1 MSDSTDTTK
10 ELDNYGVWVKTPPK
24 DASQTSEGSDFQ
36 LDTDLPDFSDL
47 DMNTSASATDA
58 SAEPSI
64 SEDFNF
70 DSLPEDSV
78 VNETPV
84 SVTEEPDFS
93 DITDSGTSEVDSVK
107 SDLTDDVTSF
117 EEVSFDSNEISADS
131 SEELSIDDFMSDSSE
146 SSGGEEEISLDDFM
160 DGDFTDPNP
169 GATPAP
175 SPVSSMEDGEISLD
189 DFFDDDTTI
198 SKEKE
203 DDVANDEAL
212 DIDLSFTDEEVPTVE
227 ESEIIDETPAEDENS
242 TENTEFSEIT
252 EFDDMF
258 SSLGESEA
266 KTTSEETEISM
277 DEFGISDSAPTES
290 NSGSSS
296 EEIDLSD
303 FGIDSDAEETAVHQD
318 VQAAKKNLV
327 VDYDLSISDEDETKE
342 MQISSTVPEK
352 SESAVAVPENSSIV
366 SNSILEQIMS
376 ELSGLKNEINN
387 LKTDFETLK
396 NCKVADHTSG
406 ITETEVPEV
415 NEEAAAEI
423 PETIEESPEAFA
435 DIPETIEESPEIIE
449 EAAVEI
455 PEIIEETSEAFADI
469 PESIEETPE
478 ALADIPETIEETPE
492 IIEEAAVEIPESIE
506 ESPEAFAD
514 IPETIEETPEVNE
527 EAAVEIPESI
537 EETPEAFA
545 DIPET
550 IEETPEA
557 FADIPESIEET
568 PVEITENDT
577 SSPDSLEEIQ
587 IPVPEKNEDSSNG
600 FFGTDDEDETIAL
613 SGDELNN
620 IMITADFAETE
631 ETVENNEAVYDAD
644 TETESVTEP
653 SSESE
658 KTEENPFDFPITDN
672 LETESAGTSDNFE
685 LPSEETEE
693 TVSEDFS
700 EIDTSFDNLESPEED
715 IVIDETISE
724 PVLED
729 ISINDSAE
737 EPSTDDITLPEESE
751 LNDASIEIK
760 SDETEPTD
768 ENNSAIDTT
777 FTDDNPFGAINETA
791 MNIPVEESDS
801 GLSIEENSENLAE
814 PDFDSLEN
822 QEIETEIT
830 IPKVDEI
837 SENENPSVPED
848 DILVESSN
856 DDFMDSVAESE
867 MVITQSEANEPAC
880 EDIDVEEN
888 IDVVE
893 EIPDTVDISSEIET
907 TELSAEEVS
916 NVEPFNDSIDNFDS
930 MLDSEKD
937 ISEQLS
943 DENVDYLKSDENVIE
958 SDMENMSSAINESA
972 TLSESMISNIDATME
987 DPFPPIESVIDHDER
1002 VEKQEAP
1009 SDTLISIDLKNDIK
1023 SVLLYMD
1030 QLLENLPEEK
1040 IMEFAKSE
1048 QFGTYKRLFN
1058 ELGLS

>member
-47 DMNTSASATDA
+47 DMNTSASAADA

-93 DITDSGTSEVDSVK
+93 DIADSGTSEEDSVK
-107 SDLTDDVTSF
+107 SDLTDDVTGF
-117 EEVSFDSNEISADS
+117 EEVSFDSNEISSES

-242 TENTEFSEIT
+242 TENTEFSETT

-415 NEEAAAEI
+415 NEEAA
-423 PETIEESPEAFA
+423 
-435 DIPETIEESPEIIE
+435 
-449 EAAVEI
+449 
-455 PEIIEETSEAFADI
+455 
-469 PESIEETPE
+469 
-478 ALADIPETIEETPE
+478 
-492 IIEEAAVEIPESIE
+492 
-506 ESPEAFAD
+506 
-514 IPETIEETPEVNE
+514 
-527 EAAVEIPESI
+527 VEIPESI

-557 FADIPESIEET
+557 FADIPEIIEET
-568 PVEITENDT
+568 PEAFADIPEIIEESPEAFADIPEIIEESPEALADIPETIEATPEAFADIPETIEATPVEIAENDT
-577 SSPDSLEEIQ
+577 SSPDSMEEIQ

-631 ETVENNEAVYDAD
+631 ETVENNEAVYDAG

-672 LETESAGTSDNFE
+672 LETESAGTSDSFE
-685 LPSEETEE
+685 LPPEESEE

-751 LNDASIEIK
+751 LNDTSIEIK
-760 SDETEPTD
+760 SGETEPTD

-837 SENENPSVPED
+837 SENENPSAPED

-867 MVITQSEANEPAC
+867 MVITQSEATEPAC

-907 TELSAEEVS
+907 TELSAEEIS

-958 SDMENMSSAINESA
+958 SDMENMSSAINESE

>member
-93 DITDSGTSEVDSVK
+93 DITDSGTSEEDSVK
-107 SDLTDDVTSF
+107 SDLSDDVTSF
-117 EEVSFDSNEISADS
+117 EEVSFDSNEISSKS

-242 TENTEFSEIT
+242 TENTEFSETT

-352 SESAVAVPENSSIV
+352 SESAVTVPENSSIV

-396 NCKVADHTSG
+396 NCKVPDHTSG
-406 ITETEVPEV
+406 ITETEVTEV
-415 NEEAAAEI
+415 N
-423 PETIEESPEAFA
+423 
-435 DIPETIEESPEIIE
+435 E

-455 PEIIEETSEAFADI
+455 PEIIEETPEAFADI

-478 ALADIPETIEETPE
+478 AFADIPETIEETPE
-492 IIEEAAVEIPESIE
+492 II
-506 ESPEAFAD
+506 
-514 IPETIEETPEVNE
+514 E

-557 FADIPESIEET
+557 FADIPETIEETPETLTDIPESIEESPEAFADIPESIEET

-577 SSPDSLEEIQ
+577 SSPDSMEEIQ

-644 TETESVTEP
+644 TETETVTEP
-653 SSESE
+653 ASESE
-658 KTEENPFDFPITDN
+658 KTEDNPFDFPITDN
-672 LETESAGTSDNFE
+672 LETESTGTSDSFE
-685 LPSEETEE
+685 LPSEESEE

-700 EIDTSFDNLESPEED
+700 EIDTSFDNLESPEEN

-760 SDETEPTD
+760 SGETEPTN

-837 SENENPSVPED
+837 SENEKPSAPED

-867 MVITQSEANEPAC
+867 MVITQSEATEPAC

-907 TELSAEEVS
+907 TELSAEEIS

>member
-58 SAEPSI
+58 SAESSI

-93 DITDSGTSEVDSVK
+93 DITDSGTSEEDSVK
-107 SDLTDDVTSF
+107 SDLTDDVTGF
-117 EEVSFDSNEISADS
+117 EEVSFDSNEISSES

-169 GATPAP
+169 GATPAT

-227 ESEIIDETPAEDENS
+227 ESDIIDETPAEDENS
-242 TENTEFSEIT
+242 TENTEFSETT

-396 NCKVADHTSG
+396 NCKVAEHTSG
-406 ITETEVPEV
+406 ITETEV
-415 NEEAAAEI
+415 
-423 PETIEESPEAFA
+423 
-435 DIPETIEESPEIIE
+435 
-449 EAAVEI
+449 
-455 PEIIEETSEAFADI
+455 
-469 PESIEETPE
+469 
-478 ALADIPETIEETPE
+478 
-492 IIEEAAVEIPESIE
+492 
-506 ESPEAFAD
+506 
-514 IPETIEETPEVNE
+514 PEVNE

-557 FADIPESIEET
+557 LADIPESIEET
-568 PVEITENDT
+568 PEAFADIPEIIEETPEALADIPETIEETPEAFADIPESIEESPVEITENDT
-577 SSPDSLEEIQ
+577 SSLDSMEEIQ

-644 TETESVTEP
+644 TESVTEP
-653 SSESE
+653 ASESE
-658 KTEENPFDFPITDN
+658 KTEESPFDFPITDN
-672 LETESAGTSDNFE
+672 LETESTGTSDSFE
-685 LPSEETEE
+685 LPSEESEE

-737 EPSTDDITLPEESE
+737 EPSTDDITLPDESE

-760 SDETEPTD
+760 SDETDPTD

-791 MNIPVEESDS
+791 MNIPVEESDT

-837 SENENPSVPED
+837 SENENPSAPED

-867 MVITQSEANEPAC
+867 MVITQSEATEPAC

-958 SDMENMSSAINESA
+958 SDMENMSSAINESE
-972 TLSESMISNIDATME
+972 TLSESMIPNIDATME

>member
-24 DASQTSEGSDFQ
+24 DASQTSEESDFQ

-93 DITDSGTSEVDSVK
+93 GITDSGTSEEDSVK
-107 SDLTDDVTSF
+107 SDLTDDVTGF
-117 EEVSFDSNEISADS
+117 EEVSFDSNEISSES

-242 TENTEFSEIT
+242 TENTEFSETT

-396 NCKVADHTSG
+396 NCKVAEHTSG

-415 NEEAAAEI
+415 NEEAA
-423 PETIEESPEAFA
+423 
-435 DIPETIEESPEIIE
+435 
-449 EAAVEI
+449 
-455 PEIIEETSEAFADI
+455 
-469 PESIEETPE
+469 
-478 ALADIPETIEETPE
+478 
-492 IIEEAAVEIPESIE
+492 VEIPESIE
-506 ESPEAFAD
+506 ESPEAL
-514 IPETIEETPEVNE
+514 
-527 EAAVEIPESI
+527 
-537 EETPEAFA
+537 
-545 DIPET
+545 
-550 IEETPEA
+550 
-557 FADIPESIEET
+557 ADIPESIEET

-577 SSPDSLEEIQ
+577 TSPDSMEEIQ

-653 SSESE
+653 ASESE
-658 KTEENPFDFPITDN
+658 KTEESPFDFPATDN
-672 LETESAGTSDNFE
+672 LETESAGTSDSFE
-685 LPSEETEE
+685 LESEESEE

-837 SENENPSVPED
+837 SENENPSAPED

-880 EDIDVEEN
+880 ENIDVEEN

-958 SDMENMSSAINESA
+958 SDMENMSSAINESE

>member
-47 DMNTSASATDA
+47 DMNTSASAADA

-93 DITDSGTSEVDSVK
+93 DITDSGTFEEDSVK
-107 SDLTDDVTSF
+107 SDFTDDVTGF
-117 EEVSFDSNEISADS
+117 EEVSFDSNEISSES

-242 TENTEFSEIT
+242 TENTEFSETT

-352 SESAVAVPENSSIV
+352 SESAVTVPENSSIV

-415 NEEAAAEI
+415 NEEAA
-423 PETIEESPEAFA
+423 
-435 DIPETIEESPEIIE
+435 
-449 EAAVEI
+449 
-455 PEIIEETSEAFADI
+455 
-469 PESIEETPE
+469 
-478 ALADIPETIEETPE
+478 
-492 IIEEAAVEIPESIE
+492 VEIPESIE
-506 ESPEAFAD
+506 ES
-514 IPETIEETPEVNE
+514 
-527 EAAVEIPESI
+527 
-537 EETPEAFA
+537 PEAFA

-577 SSPDSLEEIQ
+577 SSPDSMEEIQ

-644 TETESVTEP
+644 TETGSVTEP
-653 SSESE
+653 ASESK
-658 KTEENPFDFPITDN
+658 KTEESPFDFPITDN
-672 LETESAGTSDNFE
+672 LETESTGTSDSFE
-685 LPSEETEE
+685 LPSEESEE

-737 EPSTDDITLPEESE
+737 EPSTDDITLPDESE

-837 SENENPSVPED
+837 SENENPSAPED

-867 MVITQSEANEPAC
+867 MVITQSEASEPAC

-958 SDMENMSSAINESA
+958 SDMENMSSAINESE

>member
-47 DMNTSASATDA
+47 DMNTSASAADA

-93 DITDSGTSEVDSVK
+93 DITGSGTSEEDSVK
-107 SDLTDDVTSF
+107 SDFTDDVTGF
-117 EEVSFDSNEISADS
+117 EEVSFDSNEISSES

-227 ESEIIDETPAEDENS
+227 ESDIIDETPAEDENS
-242 TENTEFSEIT
+242 TENTEFSETT

-352 SESAVAVPENSSIV
+352 SESAVTVPENSSIV

-396 NCKVADHTSG
+396 NCKVAEHTSG
-406 ITETEVPEV
+406 ITETEV
-415 NEEAAAEI
+415 
-423 PETIEESPEAFA
+423 
-435 DIPETIEESPEIIE
+435 
-449 EAAVEI
+449 
-455 PEIIEETSEAFADI
+455 
-469 PESIEETPE
+469 
-478 ALADIPETIEETPE
+478 
-492 IIEEAAVEIPESIE
+492 
-506 ESPEAFAD
+506 
-514 IPETIEETPEVNE
+514 PEVNE

-557 FADIPESIEET
+557 FANIPESIEETPEALADIPETIEET

-577 SSPDSLEEIQ
+577 TSPDSMEEIQ

-653 SSESE
+653 ASESE
-658 KTEENPFDFPITDN
+658 KTEESPFDFPITDN
-672 LETESAGTSDNFE
+672 LETESAGTSDSFE
-685 LPSEETEE
+685 LPSEESEE

-737 EPSTDDITLPEESE
+737 KPSTDDITLPEESE

-837 SENENPSVPED
+837 SENENPSAPED

-880 EDIDVEEN
+880 ENIDVEEN

-958 SDMENMSSAINESA
+958 SDMENMSSAINESE

>member
-24 DASQTSEGSDFQ
+24 DASQTSEESDFQ

-58 SAEPSI
+58 SVEPSI

-93 DITDSGTSEVDSVK
+93 DITDSGTSEEDSVK
-107 SDLTDDVTSF
+107 SDFTDDVTSF
-117 EEVSFDSNEISADS
+117 EEVSFDSNEISSES

-242 TENTEFSEIT
+242 TENTEFSETT

-396 NCKVADHTSG
+396 NCKVAEHTSG

-415 NEEAAAEI
+415 NEEAAVEI
-423 PETIEESPEAFA
+423 PETIEA
-435 DIPETIEESPEIIE
+435 
-449 EAAVEI
+449 
-455 PEIIEETSEAFADI
+455 
-469 PESIEETPE
+469 
-478 ALADIPETIEETPE
+478 
-492 IIEEAAVEIPESIE
+492 
-506 ESPEAFAD
+506 
-514 IPETIEETPEVNE
+514 
-527 EAAVEIPESI
+527 
-537 EETPEAFA
+537 TPEAFA

-550 IEETPEA
+550 IEETP
-557 FADIPESIEET
+557 
-568 PVEITENDT
+568 VEITENDT
-577 SSPDSLEEIQ
+577 TSPDSMEEIQ

-653 SSESE
+653 ASESE
-658 KTEENPFDFPITDN
+658 KTEESPFDFPATDN
-672 LETESAGTSDNFE
+672 LETESAGSSDSFE
-685 LPSEETEE
+685 LESEESEE

-837 SENENPSVPED
+837 SENENPSAPED

-880 EDIDVEEN
+880 ENIDVEEN

-958 SDMENMSSAINESA
+958 SDMENMSSAINESE

>member
-24 DASQTSEGSDFQ
+24 DASQTSEESDFQ

-58 SAEPSI
+58 SAESSI

-117 EEVSFDSNEISADS
+117 EEVSFDSNEISSDS

-242 TENTEFSEIT
+242 TENTEFSETT

-396 NCKVADHTSG
+396 NCKVAEHTSG
-406 ITETEVPEV
+406 ITETEV
-415 NEEAAAEI
+415 
-423 PETIEESPEAFA
+423 
-435 DIPETIEESPEIIE
+435 
-449 EAAVEI
+449 
-455 PEIIEETSEAFADI
+455 
-469 PESIEETPE
+469 
-478 ALADIPETIEETPE
+478 
-492 IIEEAAVEIPESIE
+492 
-506 ESPEAFAD
+506 
-514 IPETIEETPEVNE
+514 PEVNE

-545 DIPET
+545 DIPEI
-550 IEETPEA
+550 IEESPEA
-557 FADIPESIEET
+557 LADIPESIEET

-577 SSPDSLEEIQ
+577 SSPDSMEEIQ

-644 TETESVTEP
+644 TETGSVTEP

-658 KTEENPFDFPITDN
+658 KTEESPFDFPITDN
-672 LETESAGTSDNFE
+672 LETESAGTSDSFE
-685 LPSEETEE
+685 LPSEESEE

-768 ENNSAIDTT
+768 ENTAIDTT

-837 SENENPSVPED
+837 SENENPSAPED

-867 MVITQSEANEPAC
+867 MVITQSEATEPAC

-958 SDMENMSSAINESA
+958 SDMENMSSAINESE

>member
-24 DASQTSEGSDFQ
+24 DASQTSEESDFQ

-93 DITDSGTSEVDSVK
+93 DITDSGTSEEDSVK

-117 EEVSFDSNEISADS
+117 EEVSFDSNEISSES

-242 TENTEFSEIT
+242 TENTEFSETT

-415 NEEAAAEI
+415 NEEAAVEI
-423 PETIEESPEAFA
+423 PETIEATPEAFA
-435 DIPETIEESPEIIE
+435 DIPEIIEESPE
-449 EAAVEI
+449 VN
-455 PEIIEETSEAFADI
+455 
-469 PESIEETPE
+469 
-478 ALADIPETIEETPE
+478 
-492 IIEEAAVEIPESIE
+492 EEAAVEIPESIE
-506 ESPEAFAD
+506 ESPEAL
-514 IPETIEETPEVNE
+514 
-527 EAAVEIPESI
+527 
-537 EETPEAFA
+537 
-545 DIPET
+545 
-550 IEETPEA
+550 
-557 FADIPESIEET
+557 ADIPESIEET

-577 SSPDSLEEIQ
+577 TSPDSMEEIQ

-653 SSESE
+653 ASESE
-658 KTEENPFDFPITDN
+658 KTEESPFDFPATDN
-672 LETESAGTSDNFE
+672 LETESAGTSDSFE
-685 LPSEETEE
+685 LPSEESEE

-837 SENENPSVPED
+837 SETENPSAPED

-867 MVITQSEANEPAC
+867 MVITQSEATEPAC

-958 SDMENMSSAINESA
+958 SDMENMSSAINESE

>member
-93 DITDSGTSEVDSVK
+93 DITDSGTSEEDSVK
-107 SDLTDDVTSF
+107 SDFTDDVTSF
-117 EEVSFDSNEISADS
+117 EEVSFDSNEMSAES

-169 GATPAP
+169 GATPAT

-242 TENTEFSEIT
+242 TENTEFSETT

-352 SESAVAVPENSSIV
+352 SESAVTVPENSSIV

-423 PETIEESPEAFA
+423 PE
-435 DIPETIEESPEIIE
+435 
-449 EAAVEI
+449 
-455 PEIIEETSEAFADI
+455 IIEETPEAFADI

-478 ALADIPETIEETPE
+478 AL
-492 IIEEAAVEIPESIE
+492 
-506 ESPEAFAD
+506 
-514 IPETIEETPEVNE
+514 
-527 EAAVEIPESI
+527 
-537 EETPEAFA
+537 
-545 DIPET
+545 
-550 IEETPEA
+550 
-557 FADIPESIEET
+557 ADIPESIEET

-577 SSPDSLEEIQ
+577 SSPDSMEEIQ

-644 TETESVTEP
+644 TETGSVTEP
-653 SSESE
+653 ASKSE

-672 LETESAGTSDNFE
+672 LETESADTSDSFE
-685 LPSEETEE
+685 LPSEESEE

-700 EIDTSFDNLESPEED
+700 EIDTSFDNLESPEEN

-837 SENENPSVPED
+837 SENENPSAPED

-867 MVITQSEANEPAC
+867 MVITQSETTEPAC

-907 TELSAEEVS
+907 TELSAEEIS

-958 SDMENMSSAINESA
+958 SDMENMSSAINESE

>member
-93 DITDSGTSEVDSVK
+93 DITDSGTSEEDSVK

-117 EEVSFDSNEISADS
+117 EEVSFDSNEISSES

-169 GATPAP
+169 GATPATT
-175 SPVSSMEDGEISLD
+175 PVSSMEDGEISLD

-227 ESEIIDETPAEDENS
+227 ESDIIDETPAEDENS
-242 TENTEFSEIT
+242 TENTEFSETT

-352 SESAVAVPENSSIV
+352 SESAVTVPENSSIV

-415 NEEAAAEI
+415 NEEAAVEI
-423 PETIEESPEAFA
+423 PETIEET
-435 DIPETIEESPEIIE
+435 PET
-449 EAAVEI
+449 
-455 PEIIEETSEAFADI
+455 FADI
-469 PESIEETPE
+469 PESIEESPK
-478 ALADIPETIEETPE
+478 ALADIPET
-492 IIEEAAVEIPESIE
+492 
-506 ESPEAFAD
+506 
-514 IPETIEETPEVNE
+514 
-527 EAAVEIPESI
+527 
-537 EETPEAFA
+537 
-545 DIPET
+545 
-550 IEETPEA
+550 
-557 FADIPESIEET
+557 IEET

-577 SSPDSLEEIQ
+577 SSPDSMEEIQ

-658 KTEENPFDFPITDN
+658 KTEESPFDFPATDN
-672 LETESAGTSDNFE
+672 LETESAGTSDSFE
-685 LPSEETEE
+685 LPSEESEE

-737 EPSTDDITLPEESE
+737 EPSTDDITLPDESE

-837 SENENPSVPED
+837 SENENPSAPED

-867 MVITQSEANEPAC
+867 MVITQSEATEPAC

-958 SDMENMSSAINESA
+958 SDMENMSSAINESE

>member
-47 DMNTSASATDA
+47 DMKTSASAADA

-93 DITDSGTSEVDSVK
+93 DITDSGTSEEDSVK
-107 SDLTDDVTSF
+107 SDLTDDVTGF
-117 EEVSFDSNEISADS
+117 EEVSFDSNEISSES

-242 TENTEFSEIT
+242 TENTEFSETT

-352 SESAVAVPENSSIV
+352 SESAVTVPENSSIV

-415 NEEAAAEI
+415 NEEV
-423 PETIEESPEAFA
+423 
-435 DIPETIEESPEIIE
+435 
-449 EAAVEI
+449 AVE
-455 PEIIEETSEAFADI
+455 
-469 PESIEETPE
+469 
-478 ALADIPETIEETPE
+478 IPETIEETPE
-492 IIEEAAVEIPESIE
+492 
-506 ESPEAFAD
+506 AFAD
-514 IPETIEETPEVNE
+514 IPEI
-527 EAAVEIPESI
+527 I

-568 PVEITENDT
+568 PEIIEEAAVEIPESIEESPEVNEEAAVEIPETIEETPETFADIPESIEESPVEITENDT
-577 SSPDSLEEIQ
+577 SSPDSMEEIQ

-644 TETESVTEP
+644 TETGSVTEP

-658 KTEENPFDFPITDN
+658 KTEESPFDFPITDN
-672 LETESAGTSDNFE
+672 LETESADTSDSFE
-685 LPSEETEE
+685 LPSEESEE

-700 EIDTSFDNLESPEED
+700 EIDTSFDNLESPEEN

-737 EPSTDDITLPEESE
+737 EPSTDDITLPDESE

-837 SENENPSVPED
+837 SENENPSAPED

-867 MVITQSEANEPAC
+867 MVITQSEETEPAC
-880 EDIDVEEN
+880 ENIDVEEN

-930 MLDSEKD
+930 MLDSEKG

-958 SDMENMSSAINESA
+958 SDMENMSSAINESE

>member
-47 DMNTSASATDA
+47 DMNTSASAADA

-93 DITDSGTSEVDSVK
+93 DITDSGTSEEDSVK
-107 SDLTDDVTSF
+107 SDFTDDVTSF
-117 EEVSFDSNEISADS
+117 EEVSFDSNEISSDS

-227 ESEIIDETPAEDENS
+227 ESDIIDETPAEDENS
-242 TENTEFSEIT
+242 TENTEFSETT

-415 NEEAAAEI
+415 NEEAA
-423 PETIEESPEAFA
+423 
-435 DIPETIEESPEIIE
+435 
-449 EAAVEI
+449 VE
-455 PEIIEETSEAFADI
+455 I

-478 ALADIPETIEETPE
+478 ALADIPEP
-492 IIEEAAVEIPESIE
+492 IE
-506 ESPEAFAD
+506 ESPEVFAD
-514 IPETIEETPEVNE
+514 IPET
-527 EAAVEIPESI
+527 
-537 EETPEAFA
+537 
-545 DIPET
+545 
-550 IEETPEA
+550 
-557 FADIPESIEET
+557 IEET

-577 SSPDSLEEIQ
+577 SSPDSMEEIQ

-653 SSESE
+653 ASESE
-658 KTEENPFDFPITDN
+658 KTEESPFDFPITDN
-672 LETESAGTSDNFE
+672 LETESAGTSDSFE

-837 SENENPSVPED
+837 SENENPSAPED

-880 EDIDVEEN
+880 ENIDVEEN

-958 SDMENMSSAINESA
+958 SDMENMSSAINESE

>member
-24 DASQTSEGSDFQ
+24 DASQTSEESDFQ
-36 LDTDLPDFSDL
+36 IDTDLPDFSDL
-47 DMNTSASATDA
+47 DMNTSASAADA

-93 DITDSGTSEVDSVK
+93 DITDSGTSEEDSVK

-117 EEVSFDSNEISADS
+117 EEVSFDSNEISSES

-227 ESEIIDETPAEDENS
+227 ESDIIDETPAEDENS
-242 TENTEFSEIT
+242 TENTEFSETT

-352 SESAVAVPENSSIV
+352 SESAVTVPENSSIV

-415 NEEAAAEI
+415 NEEV
-423 PETIEESPEAFA
+423 
-435 DIPETIEESPEIIE
+435 
-449 EAAVEI
+449 AVE
-455 PEIIEETSEAFADI
+455 
-469 PESIEETPE
+469 
-478 ALADIPETIEETPE
+478 IPETIEETPE
-492 IIEEAAVEIPESIE
+492 
-506 ESPEAFAD
+506 AFAD
-514 IPETIEETPEVNE
+514 IPEI
-527 EAAVEIPESI
+527 I

-557 FADIPESIEET
+557 FADIPESIEES

-577 SSPDSLEEIQ
+577 SSLDSMEEIQ

-644 TETESVTEP
+644 TETEIVSEP
-653 SSESE
+653 ASESE

-672 LETESAGTSDNFE
+672 LGTESAGTSDSFE
-685 LPSEETEE
+685 LPSEESEE

-737 EPSTDDITLPEESE
+737 EPSTDDITLPDESE

-837 SENENPSVPED
+837 SENENPSAPED

-867 MVITQSEANEPAC
+867 MVITQSEATEPAC

-958 SDMENMSSAINESA
+958 SDMENMSSAINESE

>member
-58 SAEPSI
+58 SAESSI

-93 DITDSGTSEVDSVK
+93 DITDSGTSEEDSVK

-117 EEVSFDSNEISADS
+117 EEVSFDSNEISSES

-227 ESEIIDETPAEDENS
+227 ESEIIDETPAEDKNS
-242 TENTEFSEIT
+242 TENTEFSETT

-406 ITETEVPEV
+406 ITEAEV
-415 NEEAAAEI
+415 
-423 PETIEESPEAFA
+423 
-435 DIPETIEESPEIIE
+435 
-449 EAAVEI
+449 
-455 PEIIEETSEAFADI
+455 
-469 PESIEETPE
+469 
-478 ALADIPETIEETPE
+478 
-492 IIEEAAVEIPESIE
+492 
-506 ESPEAFAD
+506 
-514 IPETIEETPEVNE
+514 PEVNE

-550 IEETPEA
+550 IEETPEVIEEA
-557 FADIPESIEET
+557 AVEIPESIEETPEALADIPESIEET
-568 PVEITENDT
+568 PEAFAYIPEIIEESPEAFADIPEIIEESPEALADIPETIEATPEAFADIPETIEATPVEIAENDT
-577 SSPDSLEEIQ
+577 SSPDSMEEIQ

-653 SSESE
+653 ASESE
-658 KTEENPFDFPITDN
+658 KTEESPFDFPITDN
-672 LETESAGTSDNFE
+672 LETESAGTSDSFE
-685 LPSEETEE
+685 LPPEESEE

-751 LNDASIEIK
+751 LNDTSIEIK
-760 SDETEPTD
+760 SGETEPTD
-768 ENNSAIDTT
+768 ENTAIDTT

-837 SENENPSVPED
+837 SENENPSAPED

-867 MVITQSEANEPAC
+867 MVITQSEATEPAC
-880 EDIDVEEN
+880 EN

-958 SDMENMSSAINESA
+958 SDMENMSSAINESE

>member
-93 DITDSGTSEVDSVK
+93 DITDSGTSEEDSVK
-107 SDLTDDVTSF
+107 SDLTDDVTGF
-117 EEVSFDSNEISADS
+117 EEVSFDSNEISSES

-242 TENTEFSEIT
+242 TENTEFSETT

-266 KTTSEETEISM
+266 KTASEETEISM

-415 NEEAAAEI
+415 NEEAAVEI
-423 PETIEESPEAFA
+423 PESIEESPEALA
-435 DIPETIEESPEIIE
+435 DIPETIEETPEVNE

-455 PEIIEETSEAFADI
+455 PEIIEETPEAF
-469 PESIEETPE
+469 
-478 ALADIPETIEETPE
+478 ADIPETIEETPE

-506 ESPEAFAD
+506 EA
-514 IPETIEETPEVNE
+514 
-527 EAAVEIPESI
+527 
-537 EETPEAFA
+537 PEAFA

-577 SSPDSLEEIQ
+577 SSPDSMEEIQ

-653 SSESE
+653 ASEAE

-672 LETESAGTSDNFE
+672 LETESAGTSDSFE
-685 LPSEETEE
+685 LPSEESEE

-700 EIDTSFDNLESPEED
+700 EIDTSFDNLKSPEED

-737 EPSTDDITLPEESE
+737 EPSTDDITLPDESE

-768 ENNSAIDTT
+768 ANNSAIDTT

-822 QEIETEIT
+822 QVIETEIT

-837 SENENPSVPED
+837 SENENPSAPED

-867 MVITQSEANEPAC
+867 MVITQSEATEPAC

-930 MLDSEKD
+930 MLDSEKG

-958 SDMENMSSAINESA
+958 SDMENMSSAINESE

>member
-93 DITDSGTSEVDSVK
+93 DITDSGTSEEDSVK
-107 SDLTDDVTSF
+107 SDFTDDVTSF
-117 EEVSFDSNEISADS
+117 EEVSFDSNEISSES

-227 ESEIIDETPAEDENS
+227 ESDIIDETPAEDENS
-242 TENTEFSEIT
+242 TENTEFSETT

-352 SESAVAVPENSSIV
+352 SESAVTVPENSSIV

-415 NEEAAAEI
+415 NEEAA
-423 PETIEESPEAFA
+423 
-435 DIPETIEESPEIIE
+435 
-449 EAAVEI
+449 
-455 PEIIEETSEAFADI
+455 
-469 PESIEETPE
+469 
-478 ALADIPETIEETPE
+478 
-492 IIEEAAVEIPESIE
+492 VEIPESIE

-514 IPETIEETPEVNE
+514 IPE
-527 EAAVEIPESI
+527 SI
-537 EETPEAFA
+537 EE
-545 DIPET
+545 
-550 IEETPEA
+550 
-557 FADIPESIEET
+557 S

-577 SSPDSLEEIQ
+577 SSLDSMEEIQ

-644 TETESVTEP
+644 TETEIVSEP
-653 SSESE
+653 ASESE

-672 LETESAGTSDNFE
+672 LETESAGTSDSFE
-685 LPSEETEE
+685 LPSEESEE

-751 LNDASIEIK
+751 LNDTSIEIK

-791 MNIPVEESDS
+791 MNIPVEESDT

-837 SENENPSVPED
+837 SENENPSAPED

-867 MVITQSEANEPAC
+867 MVITQSEATEPAC

-958 SDMENMSSAINESA
+958 SDMENMSSAINESE
-972 TLSESMISNIDATME
+972 TLSESMIPNIDATME

>member
-24 DASQTSEGSDFQ
+24 DASQTSEESDFQ

-47 DMNTSASATDA
+47 DMNTSASAADA

-107 SDLTDDVTSF
+107 SDLTDDVTGF
-117 EEVSFDSNEISADS
+117 EEVSFDSNEISSES

-242 TENTEFSEIT
+242 TENTEFSETT

-415 NEEAAAEI
+415 NEEAAVEI
-423 PETIEESPEAFA
+423 PEIIEESPEAFA
-435 DIPETIEESPEIIE
+435 DIPET
-449 EAAVEI
+449 
-455 PEIIEETSEAFADI
+455 
-469 PESIEETPE
+469 
-478 ALADIPETIEETPE
+478 
-492 IIEEAAVEIPESIE
+492 
-506 ESPEAFAD
+506 
-514 IPETIEETPEVNE
+514 
-527 EAAVEIPESI
+527 
-537 EETPEAFA
+537 
-545 DIPET
+545 
-550 IEETPEA
+550 
-557 FADIPESIEET
+557 IEET

-653 SSESE
+653 ASESE
-658 KTEENPFDFPITDN
+658 KTEESPFDFPITDN
-672 LETESAGTSDNFE
+672 LETESTGTSDSFE
-685 LPSEETEE
+685 LPSEESEE

-837 SENENPSVPED
+837 SENENPSAPED

-880 EDIDVEEN
+880 ENIDVEEN

-958 SDMENMSSAINESA
+958 SDMENMSSAINESE

>member
-47 DMNTSASATDA
+47 DMNTSASAADA

-93 DITDSGTSEVDSVK
+93 DITDSGTSEEDSVK
-107 SDLTDDVTSF
+107 SDFTDDVTSF
-117 EEVSFDSNEISADS
+117 EEVSFDSNEISSES

-169 GATPAP
+169 GATSAP

-242 TENTEFSEIT
+242 TENTEFSETT

-396 NCKVADHTSG
+396 NCKVAEHTSG

-415 NEEAAAEI
+415 NEEAAVEI
-423 PETIEESPEAFA
+423 PETIEETPEALA
-435 DIPETIEESPEIIE
+435 DIPETIEE
-449 EAAVEI
+449 
-455 PEIIEETSEAFADI
+455 
-469 PESIEETPE
+469 TPE
-478 ALADIPETIEETPE
+478 AFADIPETIEETPE
-492 IIEEAAVEIPESIE
+492 IIEEAAVEISES
-506 ESPEAFAD
+506 
-514 IPETIEETPEVNE
+514 
-527 EAAVEIPESI
+527 
-537 EETPEAFA
+537 
-545 DIPET
+545 

-557 FADIPESIEET
+557 FADIPESIEES

-577 SSPDSLEEIQ
+577 SSLDSMEEIQ

-658 KTEENPFDFPITDN
+658 KTEESPFDFPATDN
-672 LETESAGTSDNFE
+672 LETESAGTSDSFE
-685 LPSEETEE
+685 LPSEESEE
-693 TVSEDFS
+693 TVSDDFS

-837 SENENPSVPED
+837 SENENPSAPED

-867 MVITQSEANEPAC
+867 MVITQSEATEPAC

-958 SDMENMSSAINESA
+958 SDMENMSSAINESE

>member
-24 DASQTSEGSDFQ
+24 DASQTSEESDFQ

-93 DITDSGTSEVDSVK
+93 DITDYGTSEEDSVK
-107 SDLTDDVTSF
+107 SDLTDDVTGF
-117 EEVSFDSNEISADS
+117 EEVSFDSNEISSES

-242 TENTEFSEIT
+242 TENTEFSETT

-266 KTTSEETEISM
+266 KTASEETEISM

-396 NCKVADHTSG
+396 NCKVAEHTSG

-415 NEEAAAEI
+415 NEEAAVEI
-423 PETIEESPEAFA
+423 PETIEATPEAFA
-435 DIPETIEESPEIIE
+435 DIPEIIEESPE
-449 EAAVEI
+449 VN
-455 PEIIEETSEAFADI
+455 
-469 PESIEETPE
+469 
-478 ALADIPETIEETPE
+478 
-492 IIEEAAVEIPESIE
+492 EEAAVEIPESIE
-506 ESPEAFAD
+506 ESPEAL
-514 IPETIEETPEVNE
+514 
-527 EAAVEIPESI
+527 
-537 EETPEAFA
+537 
-545 DIPET
+545 
-550 IEETPEA
+550 
-557 FADIPESIEET
+557 ADIPESIEET

-577 SSPDSLEEIQ
+577 TSPDSMEEIQ

-653 SSESE
+653 ASESE
-658 KTEENPFDFPITDN
+658 KTEESPFDFPITDN
-672 LETESAGTSDNFE
+672 LETESAGTSDSFE
-685 LPSEETEE
+685 LPSEESEE

-837 SENENPSVPED
+837 SENENPSAPED

-880 EDIDVEEN
+880 ENIDVEEN

-958 SDMENMSSAINESA
+958 SDMENMSSAINESE

>member
-24 DASQTSEGSDFQ
+24 DASQTSEESDFQ

-93 DITDSGTSEVDSVK
+93 DITDSGTSEEDSVK
-107 SDLTDDVTSF
+107 SDLTDDVTGF
-117 EEVSFDSNEISADS
+117 EEVSFDSNEISSES

-242 TENTEFSEIT
+242 TENTEFSETT

-352 SESAVAVPENSSIV
+352 SESAVSVPENSSIV

-415 NEEAAAEI
+415 NEEV
-423 PETIEESPEAFA
+423 
-435 DIPETIEESPEIIE
+435 
-449 EAAVEI
+449 AVEI
-455 PEIIEETSEAFADI
+455 PET
-469 PESIEETPE
+469 IEETPE

-492 IIEEAAVEIPESIE
+492 VNEETAIEIPEIIE
-506 ESPEAFAD
+506 ESPEAL
-514 IPETIEETPEVNE
+514 
-527 EAAVEIPESI
+527 
-537 EETPEAFA
+537 
-545 DIPET
+545 
-550 IEETPEA
+550 
-557 FADIPESIEET
+557 ADIPESIEET

-600 FFGTDDEDETIAL
+600 FFGTDDDDETIAL

-658 KTEENPFDFPITDN
+658 KTEESPFDFPATDN
-672 LETESAGTSDNFE
+672 LETESAGTSDSFE
-685 LPSEETEE
+685 LPSEESEE

-737 EPSTDDITLPEESE
+737 EPSTDDFTLPEESE

-777 FTDDNPFGAINETA
+777 FTDDNPFGTINETA

-837 SENENPSVPED
+837 SENENPSAPED

-867 MVITQSEANEPAC
+867 MVITQSEETEPAC

-907 TELSAEEVS
+907 TELSAEEIS

-943 DENVDYLKSDENVIE
+943 DENVDYLKSDENIIE
-958 SDMENMSSAINESA
+958 SDMENMSSAINESE

>member
-93 DITDSGTSEVDSVK
+93 DITDSGTSEEDSVK
-107 SDLTDDVTSF
+107 SDLSDDVTSF
-117 EEVSFDSNEISADS
+117 EEVSFDSNEISSES

-146 SSGGEEEISLDDFM
+146 SSGDEEEISLDDFM

-242 TENTEFSEIT
+242 TENTEFSETT

-266 KTTSEETEISM
+266 RTTSEETEISM

-396 NCKVADHTSG
+396 NCKVAEHTSG

-415 NEEAAAEI
+415 NEEAAVEI
-423 PETIEESPEAFA
+423 PESIEESPEALA
-435 DIPETIEESPEIIE
+435 DIPETIEETPEVNE

-455 PEIIEETSEAFADI
+455 PEIIEETPEAF
-469 PESIEETPE
+469 
-478 ALADIPETIEETPE
+478 ADIPETIEETPE

-506 ESPEAFAD
+506 EA
-514 IPETIEETPEVNE
+514 
-527 EAAVEIPESI
+527 
-537 EETPEAFA
+537 PEAFA

-577 SSPDSLEEIQ
+577 SSPDSMEEIQ

-653 SSESE
+653 ASESE
-658 KTEENPFDFPITDN
+658 KTEESPFDFPATDN
-672 LETESAGTSDNFE
+672 LETESAGTSDSFE
-685 LPSEETEE
+685 LPSEESEE

-751 LNDASIEIK
+751 LNDTSIEIK

-822 QEIETEIT
+822 QVIETEIT

-837 SENENPSVPED
+837 SENENPSAPED

-867 MVITQSEANEPAC
+867 MVITQSEATEPAC

-958 SDMENMSSAINESA
+958 SDMENMSSAINESE